1 MILANNGLLHFHGS
15 FRTFFETMLY
25 TKTMLSGN
33 RLRSSTSC
41 RPTYLPT
48 YSLAFCEFD
57 FDEVSC
63 IFVQI
68 KCNDISRNIFKT
80 AWWILPSC
88 IHSFIYLFIKIKII
102 MDNNNIKFDQTGREG
117 EPKKKTSYLRVML
130 IFTIVMA
137 ALLIGLNYLFSR
149 IF

>member
-1 MILANNGLLHFHGS
+1 
-15 FRTFFETMLY
+15 
-25 TKTMLSGN
+25 
-33 RLRSSTSC
+33 
-41 RPTYLPT
+41 
-48 YSLAFCEFD
+48 
-57 FDEVSC
+57 
-63 IFVQI
+63 
-68 KCNDISRNIFKT
+68 
-80 AWWILPSC
+80 
-88 IHSFIYLFIKIKII
+88 